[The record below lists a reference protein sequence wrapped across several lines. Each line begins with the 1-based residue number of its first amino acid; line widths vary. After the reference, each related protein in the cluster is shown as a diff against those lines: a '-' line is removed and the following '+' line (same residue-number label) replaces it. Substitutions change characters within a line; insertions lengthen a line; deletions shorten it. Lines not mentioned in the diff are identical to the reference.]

1 MDLYILLFYALVPI
15 LILVSLILYFK
26 INKLR
31 KINVGLMH
39 VIEKSEE
46 KYLSGDKPESRLVS
60 MVAHQL
66 KSPLAAIKLSLK
78 MLIDQDF
85 GSITKEQQDILEKT
99 YKKNDSLIFLV
110 NNLLQQAM
118 DNEKGN
124 NKNAKIS
131 LTDSTLQVIDSYSD
145 EIKRK
150 KIKFVFNNPGQEL
163 PEIIADPEKI
173 FIVIQNLLDNAVKYT
188 PENGKIEIEISLKG
202 KNVQF
207 KIKDSGIGIPDSQK
221 DRIFTRFF
229 RASNVFNVKETG
241 SGLGLSIVKEVID
254 DYGGRVWLES
264 NSGKKGTTFLFTLPI
279 AHN

>member
-1 MDLYILLFYALVPI
+1 
-15 LILVSLILYFK
+15 
-26 INKLR
+26 
-31 KINVGLMH
+31 MH

-99 YKKNDSLIFLV
+99 YKKNYSLIFLV

-229 RASNVFNVKETG
+229 KNKNDVKIKLT
-241 SGLGLSIVKEVID
+241 I
-254 DYGGRVWLES
+254 
-264 NSGKKGTTFLFTLPI
+264 
-279 AHN
+279 